1 MLYNGNASST
11 VSHIFEYLIERNNNC
26 YIYSEPADPALIT
39 IPPIE
44 QYGADYTF
52 STPKYSYGEYK
63 NFFMF
68 IVKEAEASGLKLNGA
83 NMATLNV
90 RSIPN
95 TDYVGGYVIVSNCLH
110 TMWRYCNFP
119 LRDLVVY
126 IDSLVISLTFISFVC
141 QFVYKQMHLL
151 NS

>member
-1 MLYNGNASST
+1 MF
-11 VSHIFEYLIERNNNC
+11 VFPSH
-26 YIYSEPADPALIT
+26 SEPADPALIT

-83 NMATLNV
+83 ALSALNV

-95 TDYVGGYVIVSNCLH
+95 TEYVGGYIIVS
-110 TMWRYCNFP
+110 
-119 LRDLVVY
+119 
-126 IDSLVISLTFISFVC
+126 ISF
-141 QFVYKQMHLL
+141 H
-151 NS
+151 